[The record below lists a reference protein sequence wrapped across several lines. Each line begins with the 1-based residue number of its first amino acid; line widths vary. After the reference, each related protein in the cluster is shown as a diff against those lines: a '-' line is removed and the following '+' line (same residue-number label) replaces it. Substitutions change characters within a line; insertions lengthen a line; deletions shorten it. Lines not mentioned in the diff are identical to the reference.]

1 MQWDL
6 IRYPKRQRDIW
17 LFTQREIAIIADVEQ
32 AAAIV
37 DPARIRIL
45 ECLRE
50 AGSASSVARILGV
63 SRQRVGYHIRILEEH
78 GLLRPIRERRRGNCI
93 ERILITVARKF
104 VISPEALGPIGVG
117 RHSLSDQLSSS
128 GLISVA
134 ARMVSDVG
142 ALAEEAV
149 RERKRL
155 PTLAL
160 ETEVRFA
167 SAAAQSAYAS
177 ELAAFL
183 TALEAKHGI
192 DGAAPGRSFRFVV
205 CGHPSATADD
215 ISPPPERPPA

>member
-1 MQWDL
+1 M
-6 IRYPKRQRDIW
+6 
-17 LFTQREIAIIADVEQ
+17 FTQREVAIIADIEQ

-50 AGSASSVARILGV
+50 PGSASSVARMLQV
-63 SRQRVGYHIRILEEH
+63 SRQRIGYHVRILEDH
-78 GLLRPIRERRRGNCI
+78 GLLRPLRERRRGNCI
-93 ERILITVARKF
+93 ERILITAARRF

-117 RHSLSDQLSSS
+117 RHSVSDRLSSS

-149 RERKRL
+149 RERKQL

-160 ETEVRFA
+160 ETEVRFGN
-167 SAAAQSAYAS
+167 AAAQSAYAS

-183 TALEAKHGI
+183 TTLQRKHGI
-192 DGAAPGRSFRFVV
+192 DEASPGRSFRFVV
-205 CGHPSATADD
+205 CGHPAAGSEGV
-215 ISPPPERPPA
+215 SPPAEQPPA